1 MYCIQLL
8 GQRVRQGSNQQEAAA
23 ASILPSFHSSHMK
36 FPFKSYKEY
45 SRLLF
50 MHSAGTV
57 KLFIFSAG
65 AGMMIIKPFLF
76 YIAKPF

>member
-1 MYCIQLL
+1 MYCLQFL
-8 GQRVRQGSNQQEAAA
+8 GQKVRQGSNQQEAE

-50 MHSAGTV
+50 MHSAGSV
-57 KLFIFSAG
+57 QLSIFSAG
-65 AGMMIIKPFLF
+65 AGMTIIKPLCF
-76 YIAKPF
+76 YIDKPV